1 MFPSIDPAT
10 VGFDVPL
17 FVLMDQAMA
26 SGFKAIEFSIREMEA
41 EISRKGKD
49 RFLHLLKNHPIQ
61 ISQFSCGTGI
71 PSNLAVSEDRFE
83 AAFPEWGQYCQLGK
97 ELGILQASLLVNPI
111 KGDGYEIDGTNIS
124 KENLIERL
132 KRLIVPAKNCGIQ
145 VVVEICDPLLLE
157 YSKEIWENV
166 ASSHLK
172 LLVDTFNLLKLKDP
186 ITFLNDLP
194 IQAIGWIHA
203 ADALNG
209 IRVLPG
215 VGEINLYRIL
225 DLCKKKGY
233 QGGISLEIYG
243 NSSFDQLS
251 LSSKLQA
258 AKQSFIES
266 DLGTFF
272 K

>member
-10 VGFDVPL
+10 VGFDIPL
-17 FVLMDQAMA
+17 FMLMDQAMA
-26 SGFKAIEFSIREMEA
+26 AGFKTIEFSIREMEA
-41 EISRKGKD
+41 EIFRKGKD
-49 RFLHLLKNHPIQ
+49 RFLHLLKNHPIR

-71 PSNLAVSEDRFE
+71 PSNLAISEDRFE
-83 AAFPEWGQYCQLGK
+83 TAFSEWSQYCQLGK

-111 KGDGYEIDGTNIS
+111 KGDGYEIGGTSLS
-124 KENLIERL
+124 KEILIERL
-132 KRLIVPAKNCGIQ
+132 KRLIIPAKNYGIQ

-157 YSKEIWENV
+157 YSKEIWGNV

-172 LLVDTFNLLKLKDP
+172 LLIDTFNLLKLKDP

-194 IQAIGWIHA
+194 IEAIGWIHA

-215 VGEINLYRIL
+215 MGEINLFRIF

-233 QGGISLEIYG
+233 QGGVSLEIYG
-243 NSSFDQLS
+243 NPSFEQLP
-251 LSSKLQA
+251 LESKLQA

-266 DLGTFF
+266 DLGAFF